1 MTDVRL
7 VGRRTNRRR
16 TIRRRIVALGALGS
30 IVVAAC
36 SSSSSSVTTVPVDV
50 PATVAGIGS
59 LPPLGLLPMGMNGTV
74 NTFPNGETVPVRA
87 TTVGEVA
94 EGSRIL
100 MIGDSILAALSRRY
114 SNLACKE
121 LTPLGW
127 QVSIEAEI
135 GRAVEFGPRVLAAK
149 MDETWHAAVVFLGTN
164 YWRDQEK
171 YEADLVRV
179 LDRLAPRP
187 TVLVSVSEWRD
198 EQREVNEV
206 IADQVLNRDNVW
218 FVDWRKISQTPGV
231 LSSDDIHP
239 SNEGNQ
245 LLVSLL
251 AETLGRAPGD
261 SQGACL
267 PSEFSDDQLL
277 PDGYVVPGTGT
288 GEVGDSVPEESVPDS
303 TTPGATTTLP

>member
-1 MTDVRL
+1 MTDV
-7 VGRRTNRRR
+7 GRIVRRAG
-16 TIRRRIVALGALGS
+16 RRRITALGVVGSVAL
-30 IVVAAC
+30 AAC
-36 SSSSSSVTTVPVDV
+36 SSSSSTVTTVPVEI

-59 LPPLGLLPMGMNGTV
+59 LPPLGLLPMGMNGSA
-74 NTFPNGETVPVRA
+74 NTFPNGEAVPMRA
-87 TTVGEVA
+87 ATVGEVA
-94 EGSRIL
+94 EGSRVL

-114 SNLACKE
+114 SNLACKQ

-127 QVSIEAEI
+127 QISIEAEI
-135 GRAVEFGPRVLAAK
+135 GRAVEFGPRVLSAK

-164 YWRDQEK
+164 YWRDQDK

-218 FVDWRKISQTPGV
+218 FIDWRKISQTPGV

-251 AETLGRAPGD
+251 VETLGRAPG
-261 SQGACL
+261 SGQGACL
-267 PSEFSDDQLL
+267 PSEFSEDQVL

-288 GEVGDSVPEESVPDS
+288 DQVGDSVPDTDPSM
-303 TTPGATTTLP
+303 PGATTTLP

>member
-1 MTDVRL
+1 MTDL
-7 VGRRTNRRR
+7 RRIIRRA
-16 TIRRRIVALGALGS
+16 TRRRIAALAVVGS
-30 IVVAAC
+30 VTLAAC
-36 SSSSSSVTTVPVDV
+36 STSSSSSGTTVPVDV
-50 PATVAGIGS
+50 PATVSGIGS
-59 LPPLGLLPMGMNGTV
+59 LPPLGLLPMGMNGSG
-74 NTFPNGETVPVRA
+74 NTFPNGESVPERA
-87 TTVGEVA
+87 ATVGEVA
-94 EGSRIL
+94 DGPRIL

-114 SNLACKE
+114 SNLACKQ

-218 FVDWRKISQTPGV
+218 FIDWRKISQTPGV

-251 AETLGRAPGD
+251 VETLGRAPGGG
-261 SQGACL
+261 QGACL

-303 TTPGATTTLP
+303 STPGATTTLP

>member
-1 MTDVRL
+1 MIDVRL
-7 VGRRTNRRR
+7 VGRRTIGGRL
-16 TIRRRIVALGALGS
+16 VALGVVGSVAL
-30 IVVAAC
+30 AAC
-36 SSSSSSVTTVPVDV
+36 SSSSSSSVTTVPIEV

-59 LPPLGLLPMGMNGTV
+59 LPPLGLLPMGMTGSG
-74 NTFPNGETVPVRA
+74 NTFPNGEAVPVRA
-87 TTVGEVA
+87 ATVGEVA
-94 EGSRIL
+94 EGPRIL
-100 MIGDSILAALSRRY
+100 MIGDSIMAALSRRY
-114 SNLACKE
+114 SNLACKQ

-171 YEADLVRV
+171 YEADLVRI
-179 LDRLAPRP
+179 LDRLSPRP

-206 IADQVLNRDNVW
+206 ITDQVLNRDNVW
-218 FVDWRKISQTPGV
+218 FIDWRKISQTPGV

-239 SNEGNQ
+239 STEGNQ

-251 AETLGRAPGD
+251 VETLGRAPGGG
-261 SQGACL
+261 QGACL

-288 GEVGDSVPEESVPDS
+288 DEAGDAVSEDTVPDS
-303 TTPGATTTLP
+303 STAGATTTLP

>member
-1 MTDVRL
+1 L
-7 VGRRTNRRR
+7 
-16 TIRRRIVALGALGS
+16 
-30 IVVAAC
+30 AAC
-36 SSSSSSVTTVPVDV
+36 SSSSSSTVTTVPADV
-50 PATVAGIGS
+50 PSTVAGVGS
-59 LPPLGLLPMGMNGTV
+59 LPPLGLMPMGLGGTS
-74 NTFPNGETVPVRA
+74 NTFPNGEAVPRQVS
-87 TTVGEVA
+87 TVGEAA
-94 EGSRIL
+94 EGPRIL
-100 MIGDSILAALSRRY
+100 MIGDSIMAALSRRY
-114 SNLACKE
+114 SNLACKK

-127 QVSIEAEI
+127 QMSIEAEI

-164 YWRDQEK
+164 YWRDQDK

-187 TVLVSVSEWRD
+187 TVLISVSEWRN

-218 FVDWRKISQTPGV
+218 FIDWRTISRTPGV

-245 LLVSLL
+245 LLVTLL

-261 SQGACL
+261 AQGACL
-267 PSEFSDDQLL
+267 PSEFGDDQLL
-277 PDGYVVPGTGT
+277 PDGYVVPGTSD
-288 GEVGDSVPEESVPDS
+288 GEATDSVPDESVAPES
-303 TTPGATTTLP
+303 TLPGATTSLP